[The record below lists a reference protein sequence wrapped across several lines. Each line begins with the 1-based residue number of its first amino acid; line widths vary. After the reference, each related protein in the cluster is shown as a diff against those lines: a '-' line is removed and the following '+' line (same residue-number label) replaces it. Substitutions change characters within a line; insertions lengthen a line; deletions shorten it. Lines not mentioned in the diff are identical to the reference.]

1 MDIQRHT
8 VLRDWIALVLILVV
22 VPLSVFGGTNVACV
36 GQGISEACTPQSVF
50 LSPLLLMVA
59 GVIAG
64 LITSGWTGL
73 LVVGFGQIAGQVVV
87 LVMSYVA
94 GRPVPI
100 DPFSAIIATLWF
112 GVPIAIGYGLA
123 RLGSRIVRVASGPKR
138 APEAADAA
146 VAAAAAVQAPG
157 ATKTPEAV
165 PVRGGAGASAGERR
179 CRRRRRHPRALT
191 PRPDRLIVPRLIGRR
206 PDP

>member
-22 VPLSVFGGTNVACV
+22 VPLSVFGGTNIACV
-36 GQGISEACTPQSVF
+36 GQGISDACAPQAVF

-59 GVIAG
+59 GLVAG

-123 RLGSRIVRVASGPKR
+123 RLGSRIVSVARGPKP
-138 APEAADAA
+138 APMDATAPKDTGGSHEA
-146 VAAAAAVQAPG
+146 
-157 ATKTPEAV
+157 
-165 PVRGGAGASAGERR
+165 
-179 CRRRRRHPRALT
+179 
-191 PRPDRLIVPRLIGRR
+191 
-206 PDP
+206 

>member
-1 MDIQRHT
+1 LDIRRHT

-36 GQGISEACTPQSVF
+36 GQGISGACAPQAV
-50 LSPLLLMVA
+50 LISPLLLMVA
-59 GVIAG
+59 GLIAG

-87 LVMSYVA
+87 LGMSYVA

-123 RLGSRIVRVASGPKR
+123 RLGSRIVSVARGTEAAPKSVN
-138 APEAADAA
+138 APED
-146 VAAAAAVQAPG
+146 
-157 ATKTPEAV
+157 T
-165 PVRGGAGASAGERR
+165 GGAPEG
-179 CRRRRRHPRALT
+179 
-191 PRPDRLIVPRLIGRR
+191 
-206 PDP
+206 

>member
-22 VPLSVFGGTNVACV
+22 VPLSVFGGTNIACV
-36 GQGISEACTPQSVF
+36 GQGISDACAPQAVF

-59 GVIAG
+59 GLVAG

-123 RLGSRIVRVASGPKR
+123 RLGSRIVSVARGPKT
-138 APEAADAA
+138 APMD
-146 VAAAAAVQAPG
+146 
-157 ATKTPEAV
+157 T
-165 PVRGGAGASAGERR
+165 
-179 CRRRRRHPRALT
+179 T
-191 PRPDRLIVPRLIGRR
+191 PRRTRGARTR
-206 PDP
+206 PDPGARCCGSRPRQ

>member
-1 MDIQRHT
+1 MVIQRHT

-22 VPLSVFGGTNVACV
+22 VPLSVFGGTNIGCI
-36 GQGISEACTPQSVF
+36 GQGVTQSCAPQAVF
-50 LSPLLLMVA
+50 ISPLLLMVA

-73 LVVGFGQIAGQVVV
+73 LVVGFGQIAGQFVI
-87 LVMSYVA
+87 LVMAYVA

-123 RLGSRIVRVASGPKR
+123 RLGSRIVSVASAPKAGPG
-138 APEAADAA
+138 AAGAGPA
-146 VAAAAAVQAPG
+146 VPAPG
-157 ATKTPEAV
+157 APNSAPDSPEVPETPGSPEA
-165 PVRGGAGASAGERR
+165 
-179 CRRRRRHPRALT
+179 
-191 PRPDRLIVPRLIGRR
+191 
-206 PDP
+206 